1 MTTVSAKQKSL
12 DAEEEEKRT
21 NMMSKLDMVAV
32 LEAKEI
38 YDSVMQ
44 AFPSTLGKSVSKKE
58 RDELNLKA
66 PSLVYGEVTFETFG
80 TVIEKIRKVYGLA
93 GVGSSGN
100 AGILQG
106 RGGIFYDLGSGTGKP
121 VIAAAIL
128 HNFDVCYGIEFLEG
142 LYSVSLD
149 ALNSYNT
156 KGKAK
161 LASREHDTR
170 KFIVCIVIFFCCT
183 CYAALI
189 ELMKWTTYL
198 YSANR
203 RADDSRRLPQ
213 ASYEGLE
220 RCRCSIC

>member
-100 AGILQG
+100 AGIL
-106 RGGIFYDLGSGTGKP
+106 
-121 VIAAAIL
+121 
-128 HNFDVCYGIEFLEG
+128 
-142 LYSVSLD
+142 
-149 ALNSYNT
+149 
-156 KGKAK
+156 
-161 LASREHDTR
+161 
-170 KFIVCIVIFFCCT
+170 
-183 CYAALI
+183 
-189 ELMKWTTYL
+189 
-198 YSANR
+198 
-203 RADDSRRLPQ
+203 
-213 ASYEGLE
+213 
-220 RCRCSIC
+220 